1 MGTTMCRRGF
11 SGFSLLFL
19 GLGLQAA
26 GAIAADAEPSTP
38 TMAAGP
44 TFFAASDNEHF
55 NTRRTG
61 VDFFPS
67 LKAQDAAT
75 GLRYRHHE
83 FSQDGW
89 SRSGEQLALA
99 ARGPLVAGVRSWQL
113 EAGAM
118 SQGGHT
124 LLTADGSYLLP
135 IAKGTSA
142 EFFINRDFV
151 ETRTALDRGIHFTF
165 VGGSLEHQPH
175 PKVTLIG
182 TLGYQDFSDDNH
194 RRHAR
199 FRAVFQPNLDLGL
212 TFQYRFRHYDS
223 TPNETRRGYFNPERY
238 QENMLLAGWR
248 YRYSGWVG
256 SVLAGAGTQSI
267 AETPSGPSRL
277 LELGL
282 SSPLAGQQRLDL
294 RAGYLRTASFGGPDY
309 QYRYIQANWVIRF

>member
-1 MGTTMCRRGF
+1 MVTTMCRVGF
-11 SGFSLLFL
+11 SFVLI
-19 GLGLQAA
+19 GLGLHAA
-26 GAIAADAEPSTP
+26 GAVAADGEPSTP

-44 TFFAASDNEHF
+44 SFFASTDNEHF
-55 NTRRTG
+55 NTRRAG

-67 LKAQDAAT
+67 VQGQDAAT

-89 SRSGEQLALA
+89 SRSGEQLVLS
-99 ARGPLVAGVRSWQL
+99 ARGALVAGVRAWQL
-113 EAGAM
+113 ETGPM

-124 LLTADGSYLLP
+124 LMTADGTYLLP

-151 ETRTALDRGIHFTF
+151 ETRTALDRGTHFTF

-194 RRHAR
+194 RKHAR
-199 FRAVFQPNLDLGL
+199 FRAVFQPDLDLGL
-212 TFQYRFRHYDS
+212 TFQYRFRYYDS

-256 SVLAGAGTQSI
+256 SLLAGAGTQSI

-277 LELGL
+277 LEFGL
-282 SSPLAGQQRLDL
+282 SSPLAGQQLL
-294 RAGYLRTASFGGPDY
+294 AMRAGYLRTASFGGPDY